1 MPQVTH
7 PSPHS
12 SSGISGLGGG
22 VMSIVG
28 ESGGVISS
36 ISSDLKF
43 SLLTACSLDRLMWG
57 AGETHGR
64 NRGTSPASHPTPI
77 L

>member
-1 MPQVTH
+1 
-7 PSPHS
+7 
-12 SSGISGLGGG
+12 
-22 VMSIVG
+22 MSRVG

-57 AGETHGR
+57 VGGRDLSPWMSGARCLFLTLPLLFLGGPPGEQ
-64 NRGTSPASHPTPI
+64 
-77 L
+77 